1 MDNKSLDDK
10 KVAEAAKTATNPNE
24 RQYGAGYKLIGK
36 NYETADLYA
45 KVTGNAKYAEDFR
58 ADGMLFCKLLL
69 SPMPHARVRRMDTR
83 AALAMPG
90 VKAILT
96 ADDLPAPADT
106 LTDNGTVI
114 KASKWGERGLTME
127 PVYQGEPILAVAA
140 VDELTAAEAVEK
152 IEIDFE
158 PLPFVMDP
166 LDTLRPGGPNPRT
179 DGNIWA
185 RPAAPASP
193 PASTQGPAPPVVTE
207 LKWTKADFAEEKQ
220 GRLPM
225 GKTPDEWSYGDLDS
239 GFKNAALVLDE
250 TFVTPDTSHQTLET
264 RSALAYWQNGKVYI
278 YTGTQSTAQTLPA
291 IARWLNIDPDKV
303 VFISEYTGGGFGSKI
318 TGGVTMIIPALLAKK
333 ANAPVMMRISRE
345 EETFIGRARPS
356 FQGRMK
362 VGFSKEGRITALD
375 MFVICDNGPYDAV
388 GDSPSSGRIV
398 SLLYQPQAMRWRG
411 LTVLTNT
418 PPRSAQSSPGGLQGI
433 VIIEPI
439 IAKAARRLGVDQVAI
454 RRINCPEGKA
464 ELGPVVQGKRQYAT
478 SAFLKEALDRG
489 AEQFKWSEKVAR
501 TPKRIGTKVRGV
513 GVSLSCYVGGTIG
526 FDGLLVIK
534 PDGRI
539 NFQSG
544 IGNLGTESV
553 IDVHR
558 AGAEVLGVPWEK
570 CDVTWGNTAKNLP
583 FTCVSGGSQTT
594 HAMTRAAY
602 ATAMDAKKK
611 LQDIAAKKLGG
622 KPEQYEVAKERVFRK
637 GGGASM
643 TLAQAAQ
650 HAIELGGIYDGHEAP
665 ADVHKLTK
673 ASITAL
679 AGQGLVAAAKDNYPR
694 DGSTYS
700 YVASFA
706 EVEVDVETG
715 KYYIVDFLASA
726 DVGTVIH
733 PRALGGQVLG
743 RSTLGIGHAIGQKW
757 VFDPRYGEM
766 LSKRFYQSKPPT
778 ILDVPVDMQ
787 WMALDIPDPETPVGA
802 RGVGEPPVGGGCASV
817 LNALSDALGDEIFQ
831 RAPVNAD
838 TILTSLEAGRPM
850 QHPLM
855 AHI

>member
-1 MDNKSLDDK
+1 LDSKSEHAK
-10 KVAEAAKTATNPNE
+10 AVEASKATTTTTTTNE
-24 RQYGAGYKLIGK
+24 RQYGAGYRLIGK
-36 NYETADLYA
+36 NYTTPDLYA
-45 KVTGNAKYAEDFR
+45 KVTGQAKYAEDFR
-58 ADGMLFCKLLL
+58 AEGMLFCKLLL
-69 SPMPHARVRRMDTR
+69 SPMPHARVKHIDSRR
-83 AALAMPG
+83 ALAMPG
-90 VKAILT
+90 VKGILT

-140 VDELTAAEAVEK
+140 VDELTAAEAIEK
-152 IEIDFE
+152 IKIDFE
-158 PLPFVMDP
+158 LLPFVVDP

-179 DGNIWA
+179 DGNVWT
-185 RPAAPASP
+185 RPTVPGS
-193 PASTQGPAPPVVTE
+193 QGPGQPAVTE
-207 LKWTKADFAEEKQ
+207 LKWTKADFEEERH
-220 GRLPM
+220 GRLPR
-225 GKTPDEWSYGDLDS
+225 GKAPDEWSYGDVDS

-264 RSALAYWQNGKVYI
+264 RSAMAYWQNGKVYI
-278 YTGTQSTAQTLPA
+278 HTGTQSTAQTLPA
-291 IARWLNIDPDKV
+291 IARWLNIDPDKI

-333 ANAPVMMRISRE
+333 TNAPVMMRITRE

-388 GDSPSSGRIV
+388 GDAPSSGRIV

-411 LTVLTNT
+411 VTVLTNT

-439 IAKAARRLGVDQVAI
+439 IAKAARKLGVDQVAI

-464 ELGPVVQGKRQYAT
+464 EFGPPQQGKLQHAT
-478 SAFLKEALDRG
+478 SAFIKEALDRG
-489 AEQFKWSEKVAR
+489 AEQFKWSERIAR

-513 GVSLSCYVGGTIG
+513 GVSLSSYVGGTIG
-526 FDGLLVIK
+526 FDGLLVIT
-534 PDGRI
+534 PDGRVI
-539 NFQSG
+539 FQSG

-570 CDVTWGNTAKNLP
+570 CDVVWGNTTKNLP

-611 LQDIAAKKLGG
+611 LQEIAAKKLGG

-637 GGGASM
+637 GGGAGM
-643 TLAQAAQ
+643 TLAQAAK
-650 HAIELGGIYDGHEAP
+650 HAIELGGVYDGHEAP
-665 ADVHKLTK
+665 TDVHKLTK
-673 ASITAL
+673 VSMAAL

-694 DGSTYS
+694 DGTTFS

-757 VFDPRYGEM
+757 VFDPHYGEM
-766 LSKRFYQSKPPT
+766 LSRRLYQSKPPT

-787 WMALDIPDPETPVGA
+787 WTALDIPDPETPVGA
-802 RGVGEPPVGGGCASV
+802 RGVGEPPVAGGCASI

>member
-1 MDNKSLDDK
+1 MANDNKLVDNK
-10 KVAEAAKTATNPNE
+10 KTADPVKTAE
-24 RQYGAGYKLIGK
+24 RTYGAGYKLIGK
-36 NYETADLYA
+36 NYETPDLHA

-58 ADGMLFCKLLL
+58 AEGMLFCKLLL
-69 SPMPHARVRRMDTR
+69 SPMPHARIKRIDAK

-90 VKAILT
+90 VKGILT

-140 VDELTAAEAVEK
+140 VDELTAAEAIEK
-152 IEIDFE
+152 IQIDFE
-158 PLPFVMDP
+158 PLPFVTDP
-166 LDTLRPGGPNPRT
+166 LETLRPGGPNPRT
-179 DGNIWA
+179 DGNIWT
-185 RPAAPASP
+185 RPASP
-193 PASTQGPAPPVVTE
+193 QGPGTPAVTE
-207 LKWTKADFAEEKQ
+207 LKWTKADFEEEKH

-225 GKTPDEWSYGDLDS
+225 GKSPDEWTYGDLDS

-264 RSALAYWQNGKVYI
+264 RSAMSYWQNGKVYI

-291 IARWLNIDPDKV
+291 IARWLNIDADKV

-333 ANAPVMMRISRE
+333 TNAPVMMRISRE

-362 VGFSKEGRITALD
+362 VGFSKEGQITALD

-388 GDSPSSGRIV
+388 GDAPSSGRIV

-439 IAKAARRLGVDQVAI
+439 IAKAARKLGVDQVAI

-464 ELGPVVQGKRQYAT
+464 LLGPAVQGKRQYAT

-489 AEQFKWSEKVAR
+489 AEQFKWNERVAP

-534 PDGRI
+534 PDGGVT
-539 NFQSG
+539 FQSG

-558 AGAEVLGVPWEK
+558 AGAEVLGVAWEK
-570 CDVTWGNTAKNLP
+570 CNVVWGNTTRDLP

-602 ATAMDAKKK
+602 ATAVAAKQK
-611 LQDIAAKKLGG
+611 LQEIASKKLGG
-622 KPEQYEVAKERVFRK
+622 KPEQYVVANERVFRK
-637 GGGASM
+637 GGGAGM
-643 TLAQAAQ
+643 TFAQAAK

-673 ASITAL
+673 ASVAAL
-679 AGQGLVAAAKDNYPR
+679 AGQGLVVAAKDNYPR
-694 DGSTYS
+694 DGTTYS

-715 KYYIVDFLASA
+715 KYYIVDFLASG

-733 PRALGGQVLG
+733 PRALGGQMLG
-743 RSTLGIGHAIGQKW
+743 RSILGMGHALGQKW
-757 VFDPRYGEM
+757 VFDPHYGEM

-787 WMALDIPDPETPVGA
+787 WTALDIPDPETPVGA
-802 RGVGEPPVGGGCASV
+802 RGVGEPPVGGGCAAI

>member
-1 MDNKSLDDK
+1 VDNK
-10 KVAEAAKTATNPNE
+10 KVVAATNAAQRE
-24 RQYGAGYKLIGK
+24 YGVGYKLIGK

-45 KVTGNAKYAEDFR
+45 KVTGKAKYAEDFR

-69 SPMPHARVRRMDTR
+69 SPMPHARVTR
-83 AALAMPG
+83 IDAKAALALPG

-140 VDELTAAEAVEK
+140 IDELTAAEAIEK
-152 IEIDFE
+152 IQIDFE
-158 PLPFVMDP
+158 PLPFAVDP

-179 DGNIWA
+179 DGNVWT
-185 RPAAPASP
+185 RPATTAAKPASP
-193 PASTQGPAPPVVTE
+193 QGPAPPVVTE
-207 LKWTKADFAEEKQ
+207 LKWTKTDFEEEKH
-220 GRLPM
+220 GRLPR
-225 GKTPDEWSYGDLDS
+225 GKTPDEWTYGDLDS

-264 RSALAYWQNGKVYI
+264 RSAMAYWQNGKVYI

-303 VFISEYTGGGFGSKI
+303 VFVSEYTGGGFGSKI

-333 ANAPVMMRISRE
+333 TNAPVMMRISRE
-345 EETFIGRARPS
+345 EETFIGRGRPS

-362 VGFSKEGRITALD
+362 VGFSKQGRITALD

-398 SLLYQPQAMRWRG
+398 SLLYQPPAMRWRG

-439 IAKAARRLGVDQVAI
+439 IAKAARKLGIDQVAI
-454 RRINCPEGKA
+454 RRMNCPEGKA
-464 ELGPVVQGKRQYAT
+464 PFGPPAQGKRQYAT
-478 SAFLKEALDRG
+478 SAFLKKALDRG
-489 AEQFKWSEKVAR
+489 AEQFKWSERVAR

-570 CDVTWGNTAKNLP
+570 CDVTWGHTAQNLP

-611 LQDIAAKKLGG
+611 LQEIASKKLGG
-622 KPEQYEVAKERVFRK
+622 KPEQYEVRNERVFRK
-637 GGGASM
+637 GGGAGM

-650 HAIELGGIYDGHEAP
+650 HAIELGGIYDGHEVSP
-665 ADVHKLTK
+665 DLHKLTK
-673 ASITAL
+673 ASVAAL

-694 DGSTYS
+694 DGSTFS

-766 LSKRFYQSKPPT
+766 LSKRFYHSKPPT
-778 ILDVPVDMQ
+778 ILDVPVNMQ
-787 WMALDIPDPETPVGA
+787 WTALDIPDPETPVGA
-802 RGVGEPPVGGGCASV
+802 RGVGEPPVGGGCASI